1 MTSEL
6 ECLLTYCLSTVRTQT
21 LKASANGP
29 QKTLNKYETQNE
41 IVLHIRQ
48 RHPETINSISLN
60 SVSRIGQT
68 DVRPVLHLEV
78 SCFGIALT
86 VNKTSSKH

>member
-1 MTSEL
+1 MPLNLSN
-6 ECLLTYCLSTVRTQT
+6 LSTVRTQT
-21 LKASANGP
+21 LKPSANGP
-29 QKTLNKYETQNE
+29 KKKPLNKYETQHE
-41 IVLHIRQ
+41 IVLHIRL

-68 DVRPVLHLEV
+68 DVQPVLHLEV